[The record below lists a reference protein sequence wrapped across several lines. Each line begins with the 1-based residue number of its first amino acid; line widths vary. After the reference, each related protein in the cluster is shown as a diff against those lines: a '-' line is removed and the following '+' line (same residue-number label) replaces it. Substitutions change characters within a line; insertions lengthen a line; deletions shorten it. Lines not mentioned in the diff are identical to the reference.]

1 MPSASRSW
9 RNLARAINR
18 FIERI
23 AFIVA
28 GPYDGIPF

>member
-1 MPSASRSW
+1 V
-9 RNLARAINR
+9 ARAINR

>member
-1 MPSASRSW
+1 
-9 RNLARAINR
+9 LARAINR

>member
-1 MPSASRSW
+1 V
-9 RNLARAINR
+9 ARAINR

-28 GPYDGIPF
+28 GPSDGIPF